1 MSTKNLYL
9 TDFNIW
15 DVDFNEHKLSL
26 EQIFAEKNR
35 KQISEFFYDEIFTGS
50 DNKALFDRGVK
61 DTIKATMEGYN
72 GNKNQ
77 PGVIKQAVDTVFSY
91 IRNAKFLLRVSYMEI
106 YNEKINDLLIPVNK
120 DLKIHEDR
128 LVKVVVTKPSEVMKE
143 ISRGELNRH
152 TGSTNWNER
161 SSRSHTLF
169 KMVIESS
176 SKDAMPRRFSS
187 SSSASSSAKTS
198 GSVSVSNLIDL
209 AGSEKAASDIERRKE
224 GAFIN
229 KSLLTLGS
237 VISKLTDSSGGH
249 IPFRDSKL
257 TRILQSSLVGNA
269 RISVIC
275 TISPSS
281 LNLEESVNTLKFASR
296 VKEVVTKAQTN
307 TLIDDKALI
316 KKYRMEIEELKAQ
329 LEKTGTYKEEEISV
343 MLQQERSKYEEKF
356 MEMELVR
363 TALKKR
369 IDDLTSL
376 ILNSNSFAP
385 SSSRKPSSDAVVVP
399 AIDSRIHEFEMLID
413 DKNLKIDSLT
423 SNISEKTE
431 TIKDL
436 QRQLEALKNTNR
448 PDLNLTL
455 AELNEKLK
463 EKDDKL
469 VSYCNSTEE
478 LEIIV
483 KEDKKLIKE
492 KNSKI
497 QELSN
502 IIEDDKILIGEKNE
516 KIQELSNII
525 EDDKILINEKN
536 EKIQEL
542 SNIIED
548 DKILI
553 NEKNE
558 KIQELSNIIE
568 DDKILVGEKNE
579 KIQELSNIIE
589 DDKILINEKNEKI
602 QELSNI
608 IEDDKILINEKNEK
622 IQELSNIIEDDKIL
636 VGEKNEKIQELSSI
650 IEDDKILINEKNEKI
665 QELSS
670 EVIKKDDAVEERNT
684 EIKELSSELT
694 IKDGSISEKNV
705 KIQEL
710 ALEISKLGKIVDD
723 DKRLFQALLL
733 DISKNN
739 KTINEL
745 KNHYCVNTKTIRGL
759 KEQLSKKDQEI
770 ILYKQK
776 HDFEE
781 ELEVQ
786 RVIKQR
792 SGNIVFTQLAL
803 HHIDKNVSID
813 PISSVPKD
821 FEL

>member
-1 MSTKNLYL
+1 M
-9 TDFNIW
+9 
-15 DVDFNEHKLSL
+15 LSHL
-26 EQIFAEKNR
+26 
-35 KQISEFFYDEIFTGS
+35 DEIFTGS

-77 PGVIKQAVDTVFSY
+77 PGVIKQAVDTC
-91 IRNAKFLLRVSYMEI
+91 NEKEFLLRVSYMEI

-128 LVKVVVTKPSEVMKE
+128 LHGVHIPSLSEVVVTKPSEVMKE

-209 AGSEKAASDIERRKE
+209 AGSEKAASDMERRKE

-296 VKEVVTKAQTN
+296 VKE
-307 TLIDDKALI
+307 LIDDKALI

-385 SSSRKPSSDAVVVP
+385 SSSRKPSNDAVVVP

-448 PDLNLTL
+448 SDLNLTL
-455 AELNEKLK
+455 TELNEKLK

-502 IIEDDKILIGEKNE
+502 IIEDDKILINKKNEKIQELSNIIEDDKILIGEKNEKIQELSNIIEDDKILVSEKNE

-536 EKIQEL
+536 EKIEEL
-542 SNIIED
+542 
-548 DKILI
+548 L
-553 NEKNE
+553 
-558 KIQELSNIIE
+558 
-568 DDKILVGEKNE
+568 
-579 KIQELSNIIE
+579 
-589 DDKILINEKNEKI
+589 
-602 QELSNI
+602 
-608 IEDDKILINEKNEK
+608 
-622 IQELSNIIEDDKIL
+622 
-636 VGEKNEKIQELSSI
+636 
-650 IEDDKILINEKNEKI
+650 
-665 QELSS
+665 S

-694 IKDGSISEKNV
+694 IKDRSISEKNV

-776 HDFEE
+776 QDFEE

-786 RVIKQR
+786 RVIEQR

-813 PISSVPKD
+813 PISSVSKD